1 MLQNI
6 QSWFMNNS
14 NIIALLFA
22 IILLI
27 ISIYNRIKYL
37 CLEKACEKI
46 AAVEKMDNLSG
57 EEKFALVISWINK
70 DLSKIFAN
78 TFFKSILEKIV
89 QFAYD
94 NSFKYMKNYIKRKT
108 GYDISSLID
117 QINSNSDTNNQNTNV
132 NTSSDK
138 Q

>member
-1 MLQNI
+1 MQAIQN
-6 QSWFMNNS
+6 WFMNNS

-27 ISIYNRIKYL
+27 LSIYNRIKYL

-46 AAVEKMDNLSG
+46 AVVEKMDNLTG

-70 DLSKIFAN
+70 DLPKIFAN

-108 GYDISSLID
+108 GYVISSLID
-117 QINSNSDTNNQNTNV
+117 QINANNKDDTSNKDQ
-132 NTSSDK
+132 NTSSNK
-138 Q
+138 

>member
-70 DLSKIFAN
+70 DLPKIFAN

>member
-1 MLQNI
+1 MQAI
-6 QSWFMNNS
+6 QTWFIDNS
-14 NIIALLFA
+14 NIIALLFV

-27 ISIYNRIKYL
+27 LSIYNRIKYL

-70 DLSKIFAN
+70 DLPKLFAN

-117 QINSNSDTNNQNTNV
+117 QINTNNKDDNSNKDQ
-132 NTSSDK
+132 NTSSNK
-138 Q
+138 